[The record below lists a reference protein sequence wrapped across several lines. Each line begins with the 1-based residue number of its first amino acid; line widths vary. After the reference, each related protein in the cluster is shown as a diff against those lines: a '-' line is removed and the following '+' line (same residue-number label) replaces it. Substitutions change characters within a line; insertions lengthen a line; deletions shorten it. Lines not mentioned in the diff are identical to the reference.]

1 MYDPI
6 SLPGFQELVRTRA
19 YALWESEGRPFGRDL
34 EHWRMSEDA
43 MRAEIAAAAAPMA
56 VAAKA
61 KAPARKKAA
70 VRQPGVAAMSAA
82 H

>member
-6 SLPGFQELVRTRA
+6 NLPGFQELVRNRA
-19 YALWESEGRPFGRDL
+19 YALWESEGRPNGRDA
-34 EHWRMSEDA
+34 EHWRISEDA

-56 VAAKA
+56 VAVKA
-61 KAPARKKAA
+61 KAPARKKAP
-70 VRQPGVAAMSAA
+70 VRQPAATVRAAA

>member
-6 SLPGFQELVRTRA
+6 SLPGFQELVRNRA
-19 YALWESEGRPFGRDL
+19 YALWESEGRPLGRDA

-43 MRAEIAAAAAPMA
+43 MRAEIAAAAAPRT

-61 KAPARKKAA
+61 KTPARKRAPTRQAA
-70 VRQPGVAAMSAA
+70 VAMSAA
-82 H
+82 G